1 MKLNKDKIIYIVSS
15 IILTVSVFIAGVY
28 VGFTK
33 RPEVDKITSVY
44 NKTSIETTSTD
55 FEPFWKVWNILKE
68 KSINTKDIT
77 DEDRMWGA
85 TQGLASSFKDPY
97 TVFFPPEENRLFND
111 SIRGSFGGIGAE
123 VGIKDNF
130 LTIIAPLKDTPAWK
144 VGLKSGDI
152 IIKIGDM
159 DSSGMSIDK
168 AIGLIRGEKGTV
180 VDLTIFREGEKR
192 NRVFSIT
199 RDIVEI
205 PTIDTELRSDNIFV
219 IKFYS
224 FSENSARL
232 FNEALTSFVDSGS
245 KKLILDLRGNPG
257 GYLDSVLLIASQFIE
272 EGKVIAIED
281 FGNLKE
287 RETYRSFGPKIIK
300 QDINLVVLVDQGSAS
315 ASEILAG
322 ALQDHNKGTI
332 VGERTFGKGS
342 VQELVKVTDDTS
354 LKVTIA
360 KWLTSK
366 GISISENGLE
376 PDIKVPITEDD
387 IKNGLDPQLAK
398 AVEILNGIN

>member
-1 MKLNKDKIIYIVSS
+1 MKLHKGKIIYIISG
-15 IILTVSVFIAGVY
+15 IIVVVCIFLAGVY

-44 NKTSIETTSTD
+44 NKTDLNTTSTD

-68 KSINTKDIT
+68 KSINSKDIT

-97 TVFFPPEENRLFND
+97 TVFFPPEENKLFND

-123 VGIKDNF
+123 VGVKDNF
-130 LTIIAPLKDTPAWK
+130 LTIVSPLKDTPAWK

-152 IIKIGDM
+152 IMKIDDI

-168 AIGLIRGEKGTV
+168 AISLIRGEKGTV
-180 VDLTIFREGEKR
+180 VELTIFREGEKKS
-192 NRVFSIT
+192 RVFSIM

-205 PTIDTELRSDNIFV
+205 PTIDTELRPDNIFV

-232 FNEALTSFVDSGS
+232 FNEALTSFVGSGS
-245 KKLILDLRGNPG
+245 NKLILDLRGNPG
-257 GYLDSVLLIASQFIE
+257 GYLDSVLLITSQFVE

-281 FGNLKE
+281 FGE
-287 RETYRSFGPKIIK
+287 RKDQKVYRSFGPKIIK
-300 QDINLVVLVDQGSAS
+300 QKIDLVVLVDQGSAS

-322 ALQDHNKGTI
+322 ALQDHNKGII

-342 VQELVKVTDDTS
+342 VQELVEVTEGTS

-366 GISISENGLE
+366 GVSISEEGLD
-376 PDIKVPITEDD
+376 PDIKVTITEDD
-387 IKNGLDPQLAK
+387 IKNRFDPQMAK
-398 AVEILNGIN
+398 AVEILKGTN